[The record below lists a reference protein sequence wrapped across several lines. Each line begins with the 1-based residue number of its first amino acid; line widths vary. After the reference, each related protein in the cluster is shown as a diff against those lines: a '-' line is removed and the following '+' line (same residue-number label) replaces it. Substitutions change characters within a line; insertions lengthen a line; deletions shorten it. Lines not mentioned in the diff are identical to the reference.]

1 MPNTDRIL
9 IVEDNRDAQEG
20 LYSLLFRE
28 GYSVLTADNGQQALD
43 LLERGIHPLLIILDL
58 VLPKVTGTDLL
69 KHMQADPAL
78 RHTRVIVITAMSP
91 DDVHVAADAVLYKP
105 IDVSV
110 LLSTVADL
118 MPPSA
123 RARSRRDGG

>member
-1 MPNTDRIL
+1 MLNTDRIL

-43 LLERGIHPLLIILDL
+43 LLERGIRPRLMILDL
-58 VLPKVTGTDLL
+58 VLPKVTGSDLL
-69 KHMQADPAL
+69 RHMQSDPDL
-78 RHTRVIVITAMSP
+78 RTLRVIVITALNP
-91 DDVHVAADAVLYKP
+91 EDVHVVADLILYKP
-105 IDVSV
+105 IDVPV
-110 LLSTVADL
+110 LLAAVADL

-123 RARSRRDGG
+123 RAKSRR

>member
-1 MPNTDRIL
+1 MPNTERIL

-43 LLERGIHPLLIILDL
+43 LLERGIRPRLVLLDL
-58 VLPKVTGTDLL
+58 VLPKVTGSDVLRY
-69 KHMQADPAL
+69 MQSDPEL
-78 RHTRVIVITAMSP
+78 RTTRIIVITAMNP
-91 DDVHVAADAVLYKP
+91 KDVHVVADVILYKP
-105 IDVSV
+105 IDVPA
-110 LLSTVADL
+110 LLNAVADL

-123 RARSRRDGG
+123 RAKSRR

>member
-9 IVEDNRDAQEG
+9 VVEDNRDAQEG

-43 LLERGIHPLLIILDL
+43 LLERGIRPWLVIMDL
-58 VLPKVTGTDLL
+58 VLPKVTGWDLL
-69 KHMQADPAL
+69 RHMQSDPDL
-78 RHTRVIVITAMSP
+78 RLTRVIVITAMNP
-91 DDVHVAADAVLYKP
+91 EDVQVVADAVLFKP

-110 LLSTVADL
+110 LLSRVADL

-123 RARSRRDGG
+123 RARPRR

>member
-9 IVEDNRDAQEG
+9 VVEDNRDAQEG

-43 LLERGIHPLLIILDL
+43 LLERGIRPRLVILDL
-58 VLPKVTGTDLL
+58 VLPKVTGWDLL
-69 KHMQADPAL
+69 RHMQSDPDL
-78 RHTRVIVITAMSP
+78 RLTRVIVITAMNP
-91 DDVHVAADAVLYKP
+91 EDVHAVADFILYKP

-110 LLSTVADL
+110 LLSTVAEL

-123 RARSRRDGG
+123 RARSRR